1 MRLRNNRIEE
11 TEQKKGSA
19 VRRLTMLLSG
29 VAGILVVVTVIVSVN
44 YASKG
49 SELMMVE
56 REISKLTTENSEVEE
71 QIVKLT
77 SVSNLVEGIEE
88 TGFIDPENIEYL
100 SSDLAQGQDI
110 IAKLP

>member
-1 MRLRNNRIEE
+1 MRLRNTKVEG
-11 TEQKKGSA
+11 EQKKSNV
-19 VRRLTMLLSG
+19 VRRLTMLLGGIAG
-29 VAGILVVVTVIVSVN
+29 VLVVVTVVVSVN

-88 TGFIDPENIEYL
+88 TGFIDPEKIEYL

>member
-1 MRLRNNRIEE
+1 MRFRNTKLEV
-11 TEQKKGSA
+11 EQKKSNV
-19 VRRLTMLLSG
+19 VRRLTIFLGGIAG
-29 VAGILVVVTVIVSVN
+29 VLVVVTVVVSVG

-49 SELMMVE
+49 SELMIVE
-56 REISKLTTENSEVEE
+56 REISKLTTENGEIEE
-71 QIVKLT
+71 QIVRLT

-88 TGFIDPENIEYL
+88 TDFIDPENIEYL